1 MASLIRT
8 RKRDR
13 LRTKS
18 ALIYSSF
25 IGRKAS
31 PRVNRRWASGRYR
44 ATTPNRYRLSRYCL
58 AAMLTGSV
66 LMATPAQAKETKN
79 PCYQYKP
86 LALKAG
92 WKPKDL
98 PRLMYICER
107 ESKGFTRAWNKADPY
122 TGSYG
127 LTQLNGSW
135 YGTFKRAGLVRKSM
149 VELFNPLRNLRAAYW
164 VYTKSGWAPWGTK
177 ASK

>member
-1 MASLIRT
+1 MANLIRT
-8 RKRDR
+8 RKRNR
-13 LRTKS
+13 LRNKP
-18 ALIYSSF
+18 APIYSSF
-25 IGRKAS
+25 VGRETS
-31 PRVNRRWASGRYR
+31 PRVNRRWASRRYR
-44 ATTPNRYRLSRYCL
+44 AKTPNRYRLARYCL

-107 ESKGFTRAWNKADPY
+107 ESKGFARAWNKADPY
-122 TGSYG
+122 TGSYC
-127 LTQLNGSW
+127 LMQTNGSW
-135 YGTFKRAGLVRKSM
+135 FGQFKRAGLIRKSM
-149 VELFNPLRNLRAAYW
+149 VELFNPYKCLKASKWIYDR
-164 VYTKSGWAPWGTK
+164 SGWAPWGTK